1 MTDATDPYDDL
12 LPLIDDAAAAQLLAT
27 ARPYTAVIL
36 RAGPNRETPD
46 GRALLRP
53 HGIRNMRLRAAGMLR
68 VVVRVSDDSDAAGV
82 GIFALDEAET
92 RRVVESDPAVVA
104 GVFVAEYHPVLG
116 FPEDGLADPA

>member
-1 MTDATDPYDDL
+1 
-12 LPLIDDAAAAQLLAT
+12 
-27 ARPYTAVIL
+27 
-36 RAGPNRETPD
+36 
-46 GRALLRP
+46 
-53 HGIRNMRLRAAGMLR
+53 MRLRAAGMLR